1 MTQMR
6 WRATRSA
13 APSTSIVRIV
23 SGILAAT
30 LLPLAALAVTPIAA
44 SAAEVPR
51 FEVDAA
57 WPKPLPNNW
66 ILGQVGGITVD
77 SKGHIWVIHRPRSL
91 TDDEK
96 GAALTPPRSKCCV
109 SAPPVLEFDAEGNL
123 LRSWGGPGE
132 GYEWVGREH
141 GIEVDDKGFVWIGGN
156 ADNDNAILKF
166 SIDGKFVM
174 QIGSIAPSK
183 GSNDTTQLGKPA
195 ETAIDEAANEIYV
208 ADGYGNRRV
217 IVFDASTGAYKR
229 HWGAYG
235 NKPSDD
241 KQPAYDPKAPASQQF
256 ANPVH
261 CVKLSRDGLVYV
273 CDRIN
278 NRIQVFKKDGS
289 FLKEWFFEKAT
300 LGNGAVWDL
309 AIWPDQAQSYLLS
322 ADGENNEIRV
332 LNREDGQV
340 VGSFGRN
347 GRSAGQF
354 HWIHALAVDP
364 QGNVYTA
371 EVDTGKRIQKFKPSS
386 GPPR

>member
-1 MTQMR
+1 MTPIQNR
-6 WRATRSA
+6 GYQICA
-13 APSTSIVRIV
+13 AARLFRTISVCI
-23 SGILAAT
+23 AAT
-30 LLPLAALAVTPIAA
+30 VLIGAPALSGAAHAGDIPTFA
-44 SAAEVPR
+44 
-51 FEVDAA
+51 VDAA

-77 SKGHIWVIHRPRSL
+77 WQGHIWLIHRPRSL

-109 SAPPVLEFDAEGNL
+109 SAPPVLEFDADGNL

-141 GIEVDDKGFVWIGGN
+141 GIEVDERGFVWIGGN

-166 SIDGKFVM
+166 TLEGKFVM
-174 QIGSIAPSK
+174 QIGKIAPSK

-195 ETAIDEAANEIYV
+195 ETAVDKDANEIYV

-217 IVFDASTGAYKR
+217 IVFDATTGAYKR

-235 NKPSDD
+235 KPPNDD
-241 KQPAYDPKAPASQQF
+241 KQPPYDPKAPVSQQF

-261 CVKLSRDGLVYV
+261 CVKIANDGLVYV

-278 NRIQVFKKDGS
+278 NRIQVFKKDGT
-289 FLKEWFFEKAT
+289 FVKEWFFEKNT
-300 LGNGAVWDL
+300 LGNGAVWDV
-309 AIWPDQAQSYLLS
+309 AIWPDPKQTYLLS

-332 LNREDGQV
+332 LKREDGTV
-340 VGSFGRN
+340 VGSFGRS
-347 GRSAGQF
+347 GRNAGQF
-354 HWIHALAVDP
+354 HWVHAMAVDP
-364 QGNVYTA
+364 KGNVYTA
-371 EVDTGKRIQKFKPSS
+371 EVDTGKRIQKFKLTSDAL
-386 GPPR
+386 R